1 MKHKLVLIVAF
12 ILGMF
17 PFMAFAAPSRIVPLQ
32 IKKQPVNV
40 TTTTTVGS
48 KKIELSIEATGG
60 TKPYTYTWYQGS
72 VGDTTTVVG
81 NRIKLSTTLAI
92 GSYNYWVRVSD
103 ATSATINSNAVTVAI
118 AAFVAPTPV
127 PLRITSQSR
136 DMAYNIIA
144 ANKVIELKA
153 EAAGG
158 TKPYTYAWYRGAV
171 GDTSTKVATS
181 KETKQV
187 VALGTYTYWARITD
201 FNSNTIDSAAVNV
214 VISPLSLVFSS
225 EPRNSLAVWRG
236 TQASTVLSAKAKGG
250 VPPFSYAW
258 QLNGA
263 TVGTGPNLQVT
274 FNSPTDTARL
284 YSVIVTDAAASSI
297 TSRAATV
304 AISIPS
310 ISIVAQPRATT
321 ATWSGD
327 DATAIM
333 SVRATGGAGAL
344 TVNWYTGTPAAP
356 GVLIGTGAFTVV
368 RMSNAIAGIQSVY
381 AVITDVVGTRATSR
395 AVIVRILTKP
405 VPTATA
411 TATATAVPT
420 DTAVPTAT
428 DTAVPTATDTAVPTA
443 TDTAVPTATDTAVPT
458 ATDTAVPTATDTAV
472 PTATDT
478 AVPTP

>member
-1 MKHKLVLIVAF
+1 MKSKLILIVAF

-17 PFMAFAAPSRIVPLQ
+17 PFMAFAAPSRIVALQ
-32 IKKQPVNV
+32 IKKQPANV
-40 TTTTTVGS
+40 TTTTTIGS
-48 KKIELSIEATGG
+48 KRIELEIEATGG

-72 VGDTTTVVG
+72 IGDTTTVVG
-81 NRIKLSTTLAI
+81 NRSKLSSTLAI
-92 GSYNYWVRVSD
+92 GSYNYWARVTD
-103 ATSATINSNAVTVAI
+103 ATSATVDSNQVTVAI
-118 AAFVAPTPV
+118 AAFVAPTPL
-127 PLRITSQSR
+127 PLRIASQSR
-136 DMAYNIIA
+136 DMAYSITA

-158 TKPYTYAWYRGAV
+158 TKPYTYVWYRGAV
-171 GDTSTKVATS
+171 GDTSTIVGTR

-187 VALGTYTYWARITD
+187 VTLGTYAYWARITD

-214 VISPLSLVFSS
+214 VITPLSLVFSS

-236 TQASTVLSAKAKGG
+236 TQASTILSAQAKGG

-297 TSRAATV
+297 TSRDATV

-333 SVRATGGAGAL
+333 SIRAIGGAGAL

-356 GVLIGTGAFTVV
+356 GVLIGTGAFNVV
-368 RMSNAIAGIQSVY
+368 RISNAVAGNQSVY
-381 AVITDVVGTRATSR
+381 AIVTDVVGTRTASR
-395 AVIVRILTKP
+395 PVIVRILTKP
-405 VPTATA
+405 IPTATA
-411 TATATAVPT
+411 TATATNTAVPT
-420 DTAVPTAT
+420 ATNTAVPTATNTAVPTAT

-443 TDTAVPTATDTAVPT
+443 TDTAVPTATP
-458 ATDTAVPTATDTAV
+458 
-472 PTATDT
+472 
-478 AVPTP
+478 

>member
-1 MKHKLVLIVAF
+1 MKYKLILIVAF

-17 PFMAFAAPSRIVPLQ
+17 PLMAFAAPSRVVALQ
-32 IKKQPVNV
+32 IKKQPANI
-40 TTTTTVGS
+40 TTTTVSTS
-48 KKIELSIEATGG
+48 KKIELEIEATGG
-60 TKPYTYTWYQGS
+60 TKPYTYTWYQGN

-81 NRIKLSTTLAI
+81 NRSTLNTTLAT
-92 GSYNYWVRVSD
+92 GTYSFWARVSD
-103 ATSATINSNAVTVAI
+103 ATNATVDTSAVSVVI
-118 AAFVAPTPV
+118 AAFVAPTPM

-136 DMAYNIIA
+136 DMAYNITA
-144 ANKVIELKA
+144 ANKVIELKV

-171 GDTSTKVATS
+171 GDTSTKVGTS
-181 KETKQV
+181 KESKLV
-187 VALGTYTYWARITD
+187 VALGTYAYWARVTD
-201 FNSNTIDSAAVNV
+201 FNSNTVDSAAVNV
-214 VISPLSLVFSS
+214 VISPLALVFDS
-225 EPRNSLAVWRG
+225 EPRSSLAVWRG
-236 TQASTVLSAKAKGG
+236 TQANTILSAKAKGG
-250 VPPFSYAW
+250 VPPLNYAW

-297 TSRAATV
+297 TSRVATV

-333 SVRATGGAGAL
+333 SIRAIGGAGAL
-344 TVNWYTGTPAAP
+344 TVNWYTGTPTTP

-368 RMSNAIAGIQSVY
+368 RFSNAVAGNQSVY

-395 AVIVRILTKP
+395 TVIVQIPTKP
-405 VPTATA
+405 IPTATA
-411 TATATAVPT
+411 TATATNTAVPT
-420 DTAVPTAT
+420 ATNTAVPTAT

-458 ATDTAVPTATDTAV
+458 ATP
-472 PTATDT
+472 
-478 AVPTP
+478 

>member
-1 MKHKLVLIVAF
+1 MKSKLILIVAF
-12 ILGMF
+12 VLGML
-17 PFMAFAAPSRIVPLQ
+17 PFMAFAAPSRIVALQ

-40 TTTTTVGS
+40 TTTTQSTT
-48 KKIELSIEATGG
+48 KKIELEIEATGG

-81 NRIKLSTTLAI
+81 NRSKFSSTLAI
-92 GSYNYWVRVSD
+92 GSYSYWARVTD
-103 ATSATINSNAVTVAI
+103 ATSATVDSNVVSVAV
-118 AAFVAPTPV
+118 AAFVAPTPM

-136 DMAYNIIA
+136 DMAYNITV
-144 ANKVIELKA
+144 ANKVIELKV

-181 KETKQV
+181 KEAKLV
-187 VALGTYTYWARITD
+187 VALGTYAYWAQVTD

-214 VISPLSLVFSS
+214 VISPLALRFDS

-236 TQASTVLSAKAKGG
+236 TQANTILSAKAKGG
-250 VPPFSYAW
+250 VPPLSYAW
-258 QLNGA
+258 QLDGA

-284 YSVIVTDAAASSI
+284 YSVIVTDAAATSI
-297 TSRAATV
+297 TSRFATV
-304 AISIPS
+304 AISIPR

-333 SVRATGGAGAL
+333 SIRATGGAGAL

-356 GVLIGTGAFTVV
+356 GVLIGTGAFNVV
-368 RMSNAIAGIQSVY
+368 RISNAVAGNQSVY
-381 AVITDVVGTRATSR
+381 AVVTDVAGTVATSR
-395 AVIVRILTKP
+395 VAIVRIPTKP
-405 VPTATA
+405 IPTATA
-411 TATATAVPT
+411 TATA
-420 DTAVPTAT
+420 TAT

>member
-1 MKHKLVLIVAF
+1 MKYKLILIVAF
-12 ILGMF
+12 VLGML
-17 PFMAFAAPSRIVPLQ
+17 PFMAFAAPSRIVALQ

-40 TTTTTVGS
+40 TTTTLSTT
-48 KKIELSIEATGG
+48 KKIELEIEATGG

-81 NRIKLSTTLAI
+81 NRNKLSSVLAI
-92 GSYNYWVRVSD
+92 GSYNYWARVTD
-103 ATSATINSNAVTVAI
+103 ATSATVDSNVVSVAV

-136 DMAYNIIA
+136 DMAYTITA
-144 ANKVIELKA
+144 ANKVIELKV

-158 TKPYTYAWYRGAV
+158 TKPYTYVWYRGAV
-171 GDTSTKVATS
+171 GDTSTIVGTR

-187 VALGTYTYWARITD
+187 VTLGTYAYWARVTD
-201 FNSNTIDSAAVNV
+201 FNGNTIDSVAVNA
-214 VISPLSLVFSS
+214 VISPLALRFSS

-236 TQASTVLSAKAKGG
+236 TQATTILSAKAQGG
-250 VPPFSYAW
+250 VPPLSYAW
-258 QLNGA
+258 QLDGA

-297 TSRAATV
+297 TSRVATV
-304 AISIPS
+304 AINIPR
-310 ISIVAQPRATT
+310 ISILAQPRATT

-356 GVLIGTGAFTVV
+356 GVLIGTGAFNVV
-368 RMSNAIAGIQSVY
+368 RISNAVAGNQSVY
-381 AVITDVVGTRATSR
+381 AVVTDVAGTIATSR
-395 AVIVRILTKP
+395 VAIVRIPTKP
-405 VPTATA
+405 IPTATA
-411 TATATAVPT
+411 TATATATDTAVPPATATDTAVPTATATETAVPT
-420 DTAVPTAT
+420 DTAVPTA
-428 DTAVPTATDTAVPTA
+428 
-443 TDTAVPTATDTAVPT
+443 
-458 ATDTAVPTATDTAV
+458 TATDTAV

-478 AVPTP
+478 AVPTPTP

>member
-1 MKHKLVLIVAF
+1 MKYKLILIVAF

-17 PFMAFAAPSRIVPLQ
+17 PLMTFAAPSRVVALQ
-32 IKKQPVNV
+32 IKKQPANV

-48 KKIELSIEATGG
+48 KKIELEIEATGG

-72 VGDTTTVVG
+72 VGDTTTVIG
-81 NRIKLSTTLAI
+81 NRSKLSTTVAI
-92 GSYNYWVRVSD
+92 GSYSVWARVSD
-103 ATSATINSNAVTVAI
+103 ATNATVDTSAVSVAV

-136 DMAYNIIA
+136 DMAYNITA
-144 ANKVIELKA
+144 ANKVIELKI

-158 TKPYTYAWYRGAV
+158 TKPYTYAWYRGTV
-171 GDTSTKVATS
+171 GDTSTKVGTS
-181 KETKQV
+181 KESKLV
-187 VALGTYTYWARITD
+187 VALGTYAYWARVTD

-214 VISPLSLVFSS
+214 VISPLALVFDS

-236 TQASTVLSAKAKGG
+236 TQASTILSAKAKGG
-250 VPPFSYAW
+250 VPPLNYAW

-274 FNSPTDTARL
+274 FNSPTDTTRL

-310 ISIVAQPRATT
+310 IWIVAQPRATT

-333 SVRATGGAGAL
+333 SIRATGGAGAL
-344 TVNWYTGTPAAP
+344 TVNWYTGTPTTP
-356 GVLIGTGAFTVV
+356 GVLIGTGAFNVV
-368 RMSNAIAGIQSVY
+368 RISNAAAGNQSVY
-381 AVITDVVGTRATSR
+381 AVVTDVAGTRATSR
-395 AVIVRILTKP
+395 AVIVRIPTKP
-405 VPTATA
+405 IPTATATATATNTAVPTATA
-411 TATATAVPT
+411 TATATN
-420 DTAVPTAT
+420 TAVPTAT
-428 DTAVPTATDTAVPTA
+428 NTV
-443 TDTAVPTATDTAVPT
+443 VPTATDTAVPT

-478 AVPTP
+478 AVPTPTP

>member
-1 MKHKLVLIVAF
+1 MKYKLILIVAF

-17 PFMAFAAPSRIVPLQ
+17 PLMTFAAPSRVVALQ
-32 IKKQPVNV
+32 IKKQPANV

-48 KKIELSIEATGG
+48 KKIELEIEATGG

-72 VGDTTTVVG
+72 VGDTTTVIG
-81 NRIKLSTTLAI
+81 NRSKLSTTVAI
-92 GSYNYWVRVSD
+92 GSYSVWARVSD
-103 ATSATINSNAVTVAI
+103 ATNATVDTSAVSVAV

-136 DMAYNIIA
+136 DMAYNITA
-144 ANKVIELKA
+144 ANKVIELKV

-171 GDTSTKVATS
+171 GDTSTKVGTS
-181 KETKQV
+181 KESKLV
-187 VALGTYTYWARITD
+187 VALGTYAYWARVTD

-214 VISPLSLVFSS
+214 VISPLALVFDS

-236 TQASTVLSAKAKGG
+236 TQANTILSAKAKGG
-250 VPPFSYAW
+250 VPPLSYAW

-297 TSRAATV
+297 TSRVATV

-333 SVRATGGAGAL
+333 SIRATGGAGTL
-344 TVNWYTGTPAAP
+344 TVNWYTGTPTTP
-356 GVLIGTGAFTVV
+356 GVLIGTGAFNVV
-368 RMSNAIAGIQSVY
+368 RISNAVAGNQSVY
-381 AVITDVVGTRATSR
+381 AVVTDVAGTRATSR
-395 AVIVRILTKP
+395 AVIVQIPTKP
-405 VPTATA
+405 IPTATA
-411 TATATAVPT
+411 TATATN
-420 DTAVPTAT
+420 TAVPTAT
-428 DTAVPTATDTAVPTA
+428 VTATNTTVPTATN
-443 TDTAVPTATDTAVPT
+443 TAVPT

-478 AVPTP
+478 AVPTPTP

>member
-1 MKHKLVLIVAF
+1 MKYKLILIVAF
-12 ILGMF
+12 ILGML
-17 PFMAFAAPSRIVPLQ
+17 PLMTFAAPSRVVALQ
-32 IKKQPVNV
+32 IKKQPANV

-48 KKIELSIEATGG
+48 KKIELEIEATGG

-72 VGDTTTVVG
+72 VGDTTTVIG
-81 NRIKLSTTLAI
+81 NRSKLSTTLAI
-92 GSYNYWVRVSD
+92 GSYSVWARVSD
-103 ATSATINSNAVTVAI
+103 ATSATVDTSAVSVAV
-118 AAFVAPTPV
+118 AAFVAPTPM

-136 DMAYNIIA
+136 DMAYNITA
-144 ANKVIELKA
+144 ANKVIELKV

-171 GDTSTKVATS
+171 GDTSTKVGTS
-181 KETKQV
+181 KESKLV
-187 VALGTYTYWARITD
+187 VALGTYAYWARVTD

-214 VISPLSLVFSS
+214 VISPLALVFDS

-236 TQASTVLSAKAKGG
+236 TQANTILSAKAKGG
-250 VPPFSYAW
+250 VPPLSYAW

-310 ISIVAQPRATT
+310 IWIVAQPRATI

-333 SVRATGGAGAL
+333 SIRATGGAGAL

-356 GVLIGTGAFTVV
+356 GVLIGTGAFNVV
-368 RMSNAIAGIQSVY
+368 RISNAVAGNQSVY
-381 AVITDVVGTRATSR
+381 AVITDGLGNHVDSR
-395 AVIVRILTKP
+395 PAIVKIPTKP
-405 VPTATA
+405 IPTATA
-411 TATATAVPT
+411 TATATN
-420 DTAVPTAT
+420 TAVPTAT
-428 DTAVPTATDTAVPTA
+428 DTAVPTATN
-443 TDTAVPTATDTAVPT
+443 TAVPTATDTAVPT

-478 AVPTP
+478 AVPTPTP

>member
-1 MKHKLVLIVAF
+1 MKYKLILIVAF

-17 PFMAFAAPSRIVPLQ
+17 PLMTFAAPSRVVALQ
-32 IKKQPVNV
+32 IKKQPANIA
-40 TTTTTVGS
+40 TTTVSTS
-48 KKIELSIEATGG
+48 KKIELEIEATGG

-72 VGDTTTVVG
+72 VGDTTTVIG
-81 NRIKLSTTLAI
+81 NRSKLSTTLAI
-92 GSYNYWVRVSD
+92 GSYSVWARVSD
-103 ATSATINSNAVTVAI
+103 ATNATVDTSAVSVAV

-136 DMAYNIIA
+136 DMAYNITA
-144 ANKVIELKA
+144 ANKVIELKV

-171 GDTSTKVATS
+171 GDTSTKVGTS
-181 KETKQV
+181 KESKLV
-187 VALGTYTYWARITD
+187 VALGTYAYWARVTD

-214 VISPLSLVFSS
+214 VISPLALVFDS

-236 TQASTVLSAKAKGG
+236 TQANTILSAKAKGG
-250 VPPFSYAW
+250 VPPLSYAW

-310 ISIVAQPRATT
+310 IWIVAQPRATT

-333 SVRATGGAGAL
+333 SIRATGGAGAL
-344 TVNWYTGTPAAP
+344 TVNWYTGTPTIP
-356 GVLIGTGAFTVV
+356 GVLIGTGAFNVV
-368 RMSNAIAGIQSVY
+368 RISNAVAGNQSVY
-381 AVITDVVGTRATSR
+381 AVITDGLGNHVDSR
-395 AVIVRILTKP
+395 PAIVKIPTKP
-405 VPTATA
+405 IPTATA
-411 TATATAVPT
+411 TATATN
-420 DTAVPTAT
+420 TAVPTAT
-428 DTAVPTATDTAVPTA
+428 NTAVPTATNTAVPTA
-443 TDTAVPTATDTAVPT
+443 TNTAVPTATN
-458 ATDTAVPTATDTAV
+458 TAVPTATDTAV

-478 AVPTP
+478 AVPTPTP